1 MALNSTGCLSR
12 SCSPGTAQLDRR
24 GRRLLASSSAERGH
38 ARICPTGVS
47 RGLDEIVHAKCRAC
61 SRLWLSSTNGADKE
75 VTGTLWNPT
84 NPVPGLPGPADAGPG
99 RGRAALGADEAAGP
113 PHPSLSSLLQADVRD
128 EDALVRA
135 FEGVDCVFHMASH
148 GMSGAEKVGGG
159 GWGTPPSPSTLS
171 LSE

>member
-1 MALNSTGCLSR
+1 ML
-12 SCSPGTAQLDRR
+12 
-24 GRRLLASSSAERGH
+24 
-38 ARICPTGVS
+38 
-47 RGLDEIVHAKCRAC
+47 
-61 SRLWLSSTNGADKE
+61 
-75 VTGTLWNPT
+75 
-84 NPVPGLPGPADAGPG
+84 GPG
-99 RGRAALGADEAAGP
+99 EVGQPWELTRRRAP
-113 PHPSLSSLLQADVRD
+113 PPPSPSSLLQADVRD